1 MDEALTDALAENNI
15 SPRRTQV
22 GWDVVC
28 RHGDPTNVH
37 ALVRV
42 SAQDASS
49 VVLMLSHKDLEESEG
64 SGGKIQNGATIRGIL
79 ALRHVLFSN
88 CTGETSMR
96 PDLRVTVQLSAA
108 STYVESAVFHSPR
121 GEPLVQARASASLL
135 ARARARCHALQPA
148 LLLLVSV
155 GASLPS
161 L

>member
-1 MDEALTDALAENNI
+1 MIINTNNN
-15 SPRRTQV
+15 
-22 GWDVVC
+22 
-28 RHGDPTNVH
+28 HFNNTNQTP
-37 ALVRV
+37 L
-42 SAQDASS
+42 SCIL
-49 VVLMLSHKDLEESEG
+49 LMLDHKDLEESES

-135 ARARARCHALQPA
+135 ARARARCRALQPA